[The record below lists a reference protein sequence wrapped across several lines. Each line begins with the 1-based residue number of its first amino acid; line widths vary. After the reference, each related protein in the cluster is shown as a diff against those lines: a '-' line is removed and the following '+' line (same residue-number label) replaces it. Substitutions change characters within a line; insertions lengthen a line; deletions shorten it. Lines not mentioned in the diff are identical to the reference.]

1 MEKQK
6 INIFNWNHISDNL
19 TEDQIDEL
27 KGYYASYHRKSWAYK
42 KAMKNLK
49 RTRFV
54 GNSTSVIFGTGGI
67 VAAVATSG
75 ISLVA
80 ISTASI
86 LIQGWMKHKDFD
98 LKIKQCEYAF
108 QTYQHLLNEIRL
120 MMRSGNCDLTTL
132 RINLNNTDDFIVDNT
147 PIVDKYLE
155 KYDKKFTSK
164 TM

>member
-6 INIFNWNHISDNL
+6 INIFNWNHISDDL

-27 KGYYASYHRKSWAYK
+27 KGYYASYHRKSYADK

-49 RTRFV
+49 RMRFV

-80 ISTASI
+80 ISTTSI
-86 LIQGWMKHKDFD
+86 LIQGWMKRKDFD

-120 MMRSGNCDLTTL
+120 MMRSGDCDLTTL
-132 RINLNNTDDFIVDNT
+132 RLNLNNTDDFIVDNA
-147 PIVDKYLE
+147 PIVENNTVIVENKW
-155 KYDKKFTSK
+155 KNF
-164 TM
+164 

>member
-1 MEKQK
+1 MKEPKSK
-6 INIFNWNHISDNL
+6 IFNWNHISENL
-19 TEDQIDEL
+19 TEDQINEL

-49 RTRFV
+49 RMRFA
-54 GNSTSVIFGTGGI
+54 GNSASVIFGTGGI

-120 MMRSGNCDLTTL
+120 MLRSGDCDLDSL
-132 RINLNNTDDFIVDNT
+132 RLNLNHTDDFIIDNS

-155 KYDKKFTSK
+155 KYHEKFT
-164 TM
+164 TE